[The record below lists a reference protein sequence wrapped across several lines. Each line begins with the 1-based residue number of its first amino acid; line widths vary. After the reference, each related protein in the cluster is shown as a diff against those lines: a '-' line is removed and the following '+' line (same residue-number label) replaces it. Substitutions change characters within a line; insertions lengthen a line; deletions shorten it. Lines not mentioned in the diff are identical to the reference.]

1 MQGSPSE
8 PAWQVMGDRLNFF
21 LRAVPIAGDI
31 CTLCVLCRCIKHIRC
46 LKKKGTPATKSH
58 DGGIHLIVP
67 SHSQKVKSN
76 AHRFFLSPWL
86 ERFEAT
92 WQSQKRYGKSHE
104 KAPGTRL
111 PMFPKALAV
120 HKQCHDCKLQQW
132 SCEFVNPK
140 QTTKTNPTTTNPETK
155 TQSTPKPTPRQHP
168 HARSQYGGTWNRES
182 ETYKPAI
189 LTRRCSPPANSP
201 HRYQPLCNF
210 NPPEKAPNSQIS
222 STDQFISSFSSLSI
236 FLLTSG

>member
-1 MQGSPSE
+1 MAATVRGY
-8 PAWQVMGDRLNFF
+8 L
-21 LRAVPIAGDI
+21 AVPE
-31 CTLCVLCRCIKHIRC
+31 TLWQITLKHLARDC
-46 LKKKGTPATKSH
+46 QC
-58 DGGIHLIVP
+58 
-67 SHSQKVKSN
+67 SQKHWQCINN
-76 AHRFFLSPWL
+76 AMTTNCNNGAASSLI
-86 ERFEAT
+86 
-92 WQSQKRYGKSHE
+92 QN
-104 KAPGTRL
+104 
-111 PMFPKALAV
+111 
-120 HKQCHDCKLQQW
+120 KQQ
-132 SCEFVNPK
+132 EPTF
-140 QTTKTNPTTTNPETK
+140 NPTTTNPETK

-222 STDQFISSFSSLSI
+222 STDQFISSFSSLFI